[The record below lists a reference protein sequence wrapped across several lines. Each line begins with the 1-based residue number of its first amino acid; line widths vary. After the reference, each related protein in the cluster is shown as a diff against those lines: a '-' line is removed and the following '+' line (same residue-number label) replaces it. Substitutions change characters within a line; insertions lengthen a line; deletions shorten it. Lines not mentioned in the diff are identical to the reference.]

1 MDHCYNEHEQKKL
14 SQGGRGSFEWGWLIA
29 EGFLEQP
36 KWLSYCKI
44 LGSRVS
50 DHCTRVDNAR
60 RMELFLAVSR
70 AHDEVCKVESVL
82 DNYPAY
88 AAHLAQESQNI
99 KVQADKEYAVLALL
113 SPDIASAVTTRQTCQ
128 LVLND
133 FLHEVENL
141 YESAQLKATDFE
153 SMKED
158 ILSKR
163 RDLLSFLPK
172 TGETF
177 LAKLRQEN
185 LRRYFPE
192 DSCLIKM
199 MTSKRFSSGEMVLN
213 GKLTAD
219 AIYFIEEGT
228 VQLQLGQDGS
238 STMLGDG
245 CCLND
250 TQALLDDAGFEI
262 DNVSDVIAIT
272 DVTMHCLTFQSLRDI
287 NDELGKQEKA
297 SFVHKLWQ
305 YAGPLLSLRCPGLF
319 AFATPPAEFQWASAT
334 MAIKG
339 KGASLILSGRL
350 LLVQGLLA
358 KRLNSM
364 SPSKL
369 ARNKIK
375 QEEEEAEFN
384 TIEAFAYLSPTEC
397 NGYVFTVQTDT
408 CKMLLSPETTC
419 TEADEANIELMQRL
433 QRMKTRAALPEDEG
447 APLTQDEEFPEVE
460 RLIFAEPS
468 SSAVLPRTRSY
479 ENIG

>member
-1 MDHCYNEHEQKKL
+1 
-14 SQGGRGSFEWGWLIA
+14 
-29 EGFLEQP
+29 
-36 KWLSYCKI
+36 
-44 LGSRVS
+44 
-50 DHCTRVDNAR
+50 
-60 RMELFLAVSR
+60 MELFLAVSR
-70 AHDEVCKVESVL
+70 AHDEVSKVESVL
-82 DNYPAY
+82 DNYHAY
-88 AAHLAQESQNI
+88 TAHLAQESHNI
-99 KVQADKEYAVLALL
+99 KVQADKKYAALALL

-128 LVLND
+128 LVLNE

-141 YESAQLKATDFE
+141 YESAQLKATDFA

-199 MTSKRFSSGEMVLN
+199 MTEKRFSSGEMVLN

-228 VQLQLGQDGS
+228 VQLQLGEYGS
-238 STMLGDG
+238 STMFGDG
-245 CCLND
+245 CCIND
-250 TQALLDDAGFEI
+250 TQALLDDAGFEV
-262 DNVSDVIAIT
+262 DNVSDVIAVT

-305 YAGPLLSLRCPGLF
+305 YAGSLLSMRCPGLF

-350 LLVQGLLA
+350 LLVQGLLE

-369 ARNKIK
+369 ARNKNK
-375 QEEEEAEFN
+375 QEEEAEFN

-397 NGYVFTVQTDT
+397 NGYVFTVKTDT
-408 CKMLLSPETTC
+408 CKVLLSPETTC
-419 TEADEANIELMQRL
+419 TEVDEANMELMQRL
-433 QRMKTRAALPEDEG
+433 QRIKSRAALPEDEG
-447 APLTQDEEFPEVE
+447 APLPQDEELPEGE
-460 RLIFAEPS
+460 H
-468 SSAVLPRTRSY
+468 
-479 ENIG
+479 